1 MADETLG
8 AVENVQGPAMKF
20 GEKVDRDR
28 NLQRKLERKMMRKFR
43 DYAELEEVFEDIGR
57 ESSIYFR

>member
-43 DYAELEEVFEDIGR
+43 DYAELRGV
-57 ESSIYFR
+57 